1 VVAARAILP
10 RSASMFCACHVVR
23 IVHQSH
29 CQLVPTHLHSHTHS
43 LSLSPTVT
51 STHLID
57 CNQVVSSCWR
67 LVACIIDHIDL
78 DHRHWCA
85 IWRFHRSTSSLRR
98 CLESTS
104 KDVKQCW
111 VFLRA
116 AQLYCLIQV
125 CVSDLLLLLLQMCL
139 ALVASHALTHTDKV
153 CNVGCL
159 WHWIVDTIQVVLQ
172 V

>member
-1 VVAARAILP
+1 MSRTVSPVAAARAILP

-29 CQLVPTHLHSHTHS
+29 CQLVPIHSLSHTHS
-43 LSLSPTVT
+43 LSLSHSPTVT

-139 ALVASHALTHTDKV
+139 SV
-153 CNVGCL
+153 
-159 WHWIVDTIQVVLQ
+159 WHWLQ
-172 V
+172 VTH